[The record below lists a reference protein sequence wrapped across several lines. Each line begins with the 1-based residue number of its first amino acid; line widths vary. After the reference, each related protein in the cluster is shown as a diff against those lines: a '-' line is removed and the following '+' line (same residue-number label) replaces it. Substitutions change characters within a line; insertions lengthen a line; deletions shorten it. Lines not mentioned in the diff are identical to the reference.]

1 MQITLKMVTTVPT
14 RRNHHPSHTH
24 AEYAAN
30 TAIPIVHPS
39 LIIRTFIDYKEL
51 ASMKE
56 HNWPEICH
64 GRLIN
69 QRGYD
74 SKKLHFKT
82 QGNLVASHHGI
93 KSNMRNTDLLR
104 EDHPLLSRRLVCSA
118 LGKHSSS
125 SAKSSS
131 SAFRN
136 PIQKVI
142 KRLLK
147 REPLLIQLNK
157 GSQQTPIST

>member
-1 MQITLKMVTTVPT
+1 MVTTVPT

-24 AEYAAN
+24 AAHAAN

-39 LIIRTFIDYKEL
+39 LIIRTFMDYKEL

-74 SKKLHFKT
+74 SKNCTLKPRETLLHPT
-82 QGNLVASHHGI
+82 
-93 KSNMRNTDLLR
+93 T
-104 EDHPLLSRRLVCSA
+104 E
-118 LGKHSSS
+118 
-125 SAKSSS
+125 
-131 SAFRN
+131 
-136 PIQKVI
+136 
-142 KRLLK
+142 
-147 REPLLIQLNK
+147 
-157 GSQQTPIST
+157 